1 MILAEAL
8 FAELTADPSVSNL
21 VGDRIYPLII
31 PQRTGGAVANGYP
44 AVVYESTG
52 ANFEDAT
59 TLDSK
64 TGPFA
69 MYRFSMFALD
79 YPTAK
84 RLQAQVIGTLH
95 GFAGTM
101 PAAGGVVVKH
111 LSVLSNGPDGVE
123 FIDADVAIFSASS
136 EFQVFY
142 DLSSES

>member
-8 FAELTADPSVSNL
+8 FAHLAADAGVSGL
-21 VGDRIYPLII
+21 VADRIYPLLM
-31 PQRTGGAVANGYP
+31 PQRTGGAVADGYP

-64 TGPFA
+64 TVPFA
-69 MYRFSMFALD
+69 VYRFSMFALD

-84 RLQAQVIGTLH
+84 RLQSRVIGALH

-101 PAAGGVVVKH
+101 PAAGSVVVKH